1 MFSIFYKS
9 ATRKRKENPM
19 IIKIEIPFACVIIS
33 LTVCTIV
40 LSLCVELE
48 KMALTENDKG
58 A

>member
-1 MFSIFYKS
+1 
-9 ATRKRKENPM
+9 M